1 MDKEKFREYLSEG
14 FKNRYSENTIKNY
27 VKFASICVGSSDNA
41 GAVRACKTHLE
52 RMIAQGASI
61 GTLSPY
67 RAACSLF
74 LASIGHSLSAI
85 DDALPSL
92 SGAKKSNIRDS
103 LNSEDLREYTE
114 KAESIKSPVI
124 STILL
129 LLPKSGLRISEMCNL
144 KHGDIRFIDGKYRL
158 YIEKAK
164 GDKKR
169 VVPLGKSGTEILKK
183 YVDSIKS
190 DIGVD
195 DFLFPGKIDK
205 TPIGAGTIRKV
216 TRGLGI
222 EDLSPHVLRH
232 TYATSLL
239 REGMSLKELQT
250 ILGHE
255 DLKTTQRYLHPTED
269 DLSVS
274 INKTS
279 M

>member
-1 MDKEKFREYLSEG
+1 MDKEAFKEYLSEG
-14 FKNRYSENTIKNY
+14 FRNKYSENTIKNY
-27 VKFASICVGSSDNA
+27 VKFASLCVGSSDNA
-41 GAVRACKTHLE
+41 GAIRACRTHLE
-52 RMIAQGASI
+52 RMIGQGVSI

-74 LASIGHSLSAI
+74 LASIGHPLSAI
-85 DDALPSL
+85 EEALPSL
-92 SGAKKSNIRDS
+92 SGARKSNIRDA

-114 KAESIKSPVI
+114 KAESVKSLVV

-144 KHGDIRFIDGKYRL
+144 KYSNIRVIDGKYRL

-190 DIGVD
+190 NKDSD
-195 DFLFPGKIDK
+195 DYLFPGKADK

-239 REGMSLKELQT
+239 REGVALKDLQT

-269 DLSVS
+269 DLSMS